1 MGIRWSWV
9 AAVAGFCILVPSR
22 KIAQPEWLKADGHVW
37 RSLSPESKEAY
48 LAGFLAGTALTQALE
63 HGAADS
69 AGLVHHL
76 DSLSRSGFRF
86 PYAPTVYGARLED
99 YYWYED
105 HRSLPIWHAL
115 LEVNHRLTP
124 P

>member
-9 AAVAGFCILVPSR
+9 AAAAGICILGPSR
-22 KIAQPEWLKADGHVW
+22 EIAQPAWLSADGRSW
-37 RSLSPESKEAY
+37 RALSADSKEAY

-63 HGAADS
+63 QGAADS
-69 AGLVHHL
+69 AGLVQHL

-86 PYAPTVYGARLED
+86 PYAPSVYGARLED

-115 LEVNHRLTP
+115 LEVNYRLTSP
-124 P
+124 